1 MHSAALTGLCGGAP
15 QGQSLDPHTHTWVS
29 WWDANQDEGHHRR
42 GQHGQW
48 VMSGLE
54 TQSLWP

>member
-1 MHSAALTGLCGGAP
+1 MHSAALTGLCGGHLKDNPWTP
-15 QGQSLDPHTHTWVS
+15 QHTWVS

-42 GQHGQW
+42 GRHGQW